1 MLTNS
6 AACQGASPQCQMKR
20 MVPSAELLGFLSFFF
35 VFAFSTIVGE
45 DRSREELENT
55 PSGEIAKFTKF
66 GWFECQGERVKKQV
80 DECLGI
86 ECHFKNVFPAPAH
99 FFWFAFFSVS
109 GSVRNE

>member
-6 AACQGASPQCQMKR
+6 AACQGAARQCQMKR
-20 MVPSAELLGFLSFFF
+20 TVPSAELLGFLSFF
-35 VFAFSTIVGE
+35 AFSTIVGE
-45 DRSREELENT
+45 DHSREELENT

-86 ECHFKNVFPAPAH
+86 ECYFQNVFPAPAH